1 VSWSID
7 FEKEALKQFKKI
19 DRNWQGIILDT
30 LEDEISQLDN
40 PRKQWKALVGNRQ
53 GLWRYRIGDYR
64 VICEIQ
70 EKILTI
76 AVVRVG
82 HRKDVYD

>member
-1 VSWSID
+1 MSWVID
-7 FEKEALKQFKKI
+7 FEREALRQFKKL
-19 DRNWQGIILDT
+19 DRQWQKIILNT

-40 PRKQWKALVGNRQ
+40 PRTRGKALLGNRQ

-64 VICEIQ
+64 IICEIQ

-76 AVVRVG
+76 AVLRVG
-82 HRKDVYD
+82 HRKDIYD